1 MVKKMGLLKRGDK
14 VGYAFLMAHLGL
26 LLPPL
31 SREAVISP
39 VTKVTQAS
47 EVLQVPAH
55 VAPSDESIL
64 AHVQFALK
72 HEGAHLGVLRLALP
86 HLNADEFLLAL
97 KESPSS
103 SYLRIVGYL
112 YEAFTGRHF
121 EQLPVLAG
129 GYADVF
135 DATQYYTGPQVK
147 NTRWRVNFN
156 GIGSI
161 DYCPV
166 VRKTAEIEALRA
178 VNIMEQLADFYANTD
193 HEIMDRALSW
203 AYLSETE
210 GSFALERETPQEDKK
225 SMFVQLLQQA
235 HEPREM
241 NEDYLVELQN
251 SVVSN
256 PYDHATQYRTEQN
269 WLRRRGVFG
278 PAGVNY
284 VPPKPDDAAR
294 MMDSLLALLNQRPS
308 GVDPIMLGAVISF
321 GFVFIHPFMDG
332 NGRLSRFL
340 MHYTL
345 CQSAQLPKGLMLPIS
360 VAMKRNESDYL
371 AALQGF
377 SRPTRA
383 LWRVHMQDEERF
395 ECNTDSDDTMYR
407 YWDATDCVHFI
418 YRMALNALE
427 KDLAAETHYLA
438 AFDAAYRLVD
448 EAWDLR
454 DHDLNNL
461 IMWCSQNNGQVS
473 KKRREQ
479 LAHRYK
485 SEIFDAVEQAVQ
497 GAFGLGGEALGSG
510 WESGQ

>member
-1 MVKKMGLLKRGDK
+1 MGLLKRGDK

-31 SREAVISP
+31 SREAIISP
-39 VTKVTQAS
+39 VTAVTATL
-47 EVLQVPAH
+47 ETLQVPVS
-55 VAPSDESIL
+55 VAPLDDSIL

-72 HEGAHLGVLRLALP
+72 HEGTNLGVLRLALP
-86 HLNADEFLLAL
+86 HLDADEFLLAL
-97 KESPSS
+97 QESPSS
-103 SYLRIVGYL
+103 GYLRIVGYL
-112 YEAFTGRHF
+112 YEAFTGRNF

-129 GYADVF
+129 GYADIF

-147 NTRWRVNFN
+147 HPRWRVNFN

-161 DYCPV
+161 EYCPV
-166 VRKTAEIEALRA
+166 VRKSAEIEALRA
-178 VNIMEQLADFYANTD
+178 VDILGQLADFYAKTD

-225 SMFVQLLQQA
+225 SIFVQLLQQA
-235 HEPREM
+235 HEPRVM

-256 PYDHATQYRTEQN
+256 PYDHAMQYRTEQN

-278 PAGVNY
+278 PTGVNY
-284 VPPKPDDAAR
+284 IPPKPDDAAR
-294 MMDSLLALLNQRPS
+294 MMDSLLALLNQRPA
-308 GVDPIMLGAVISF
+308 GIDPIMLGAVISF

-340 MHYTL
+340 MHYAL
-345 CQSAQLPKGLMLPIS
+345 CQSAQLQKGLMLPIS
-360 VAMKRNESDYL
+360 VAMKRNENEYL

-395 ECNTDSDDTMYR
+395 ECTTESDDTMYR

-418 YRMALNALE
+418 YRMALNSLE
-427 KDLAAETHYLA
+427 KDLAAETKYLA
-438 AFDAAYRLVD
+438 AFDAAYRMVD
-448 EAWDLR
+448 ERWDLR

-461 IMWCSQNNGQVS
+461 IMWCSQNKGLVS

-479 LAHRYK
+479 LAHRYQD
-485 SEIFDAVEQAVQ
+485 EVFDAVELAVKT
-497 GAFGLGGEALGSG
+497 AFVAESEADESEGEEL
-510 WESGQ
+510 